1 MRKGE
6 IASRLTRRSALVGLA
21 AAVAACSPGSM
32 QWGSR
37 SFSLPWGQ
45 DATGGSTPL
54 SPVASGP
61 AQTFGRGPVRVALLL
76 PLSGNP
82 ALSQLGTALANAS
95 RLAIDFIEANP
106 NIAENITI
114 SLRDTGDSAAGATS
128 AANAAVAEGVKLILG
143 PLTAEQVT
151 AAGAVAR
158 ARGIPLIGFA
168 NNGNVAGN
176 GVYVLN
182 VLPETEM
189 KRALSWLM
197 SQGRRGP
204 AGGFPATPYGE
215 ALASAFRTQA
225 MSVGF
230 NPSAVYTFS
239 DADEA
244 ASIVAQARPKI
255 ESGMMDALVMPDRAT
270 AAAFAAHLAQAGVTR
285 EALQIVGS
293 ADWAGDAALMN
304 TPALIGA
311 VFPAVDE
318 AGLNAIRADYQ
329 TRFGAAPPQM
339 ATIAYTATILANV
352 NTLSMAT
359 PPYSPQ
365 LLTNPSGFAGR
376 DGLFRFNAN
385 GRSDYAL
392 TMRQIGAGG
401 AVTTIEA
408 AKL

>member
-1 MRKGE
+1 VRKGE
-6 IASRLTRRSALVGLA
+6 IAGRLTRRSVLVGLA
-21 AAVAACSPGSM
+21 ASLAACSPGSM

-37 SFSLPWGQ
+37 SFSLPWDNGGGQ
-45 DATGGSTPL
+45 PAGGL
-54 SPVASGP
+54 GPVATTPSER
-61 AQTFGRGPVRVALLL
+61 FGRGPVTVALLL

-82 ALSQLGTALANAS
+82 ALSQLGVALANAAK
-95 RLAIDFIEANP
+95 LAIGFVEANP

-114 SLRDTGDSAAGATS
+114 SLRDTGDSAAGAT
-128 AANAAVAEGVKLILG
+128 AAASAAVAEGAKLVLG
-143 PLTAEQVT
+143 PVTAEQIT
-151 AAGAVAR
+151 AAASVTR
-158 ARGIPLIGFA
+158 AANIPMIGFA
-168 NNGNVAGN
+168 NNGSVAGP

-189 KRALSWLM
+189 KRALTFLM

-204 AGGFPATPYGE
+204 AGIFPATPYGE

-225 MSVGF
+225 IAVGF
-230 NPSAVYTFS
+230 NPSAVYTFANVS
-239 DADEA
+239 EA
-244 ASIVAQARPKI
+244 PSIMAQAKPIIDR
-255 ESGMMDALVMPDRAT
+255 GMMDALFIPDRAS
-270 AAAFAAHLAQAGVTR
+270 AATFASLLAQSGVR
-285 EALQIVGS
+285 PDDVQLVGS
-293 ADWAGDAALMN
+293 ADWSNDPGLLGNQALV
-304 TPALIGA
+304 GA

-329 TRFGAAPPQM
+329 ARFGATPPQM

-359 PPYSPQ
+359 PPYNPQ

-376 DGLFRFNAN
+376 DGLFRFNFN

-392 TMRQIGAGG
+392 VVRKIGAGG
-401 AVTTIEA
+401 VVTTVDG